1 MVQVQGSIQDITK
14 RKQNEEEMRQLRN
27 YLSNIINSMPSILVA
42 VDLDGKVTQWNS
54 RASELTG
61 LSLEDVRSQ
70 PLAEVFPLLANETD
84 RIQTAIKECRIISS
98 PKVSRKV
105 DHEDRYED
113 ITIFPLVA
121 NGVEGAVIRID
132 DVTQHMR
139 MEEMM
144 IQSEKMLSVGGLAA
158 GMAHEINNPLAGMMQ
173 SAEVISNRL
182 GTNIHMPANE
192 RAAKEAGTTL
202 DAIESFMKAR
212 GIPRLLGNINESG
225 RRAAGIVRNM
235 LSFSRKNEATV
246 SSCDLAELIDKTL
259 ELAATDYDLKKEY
272 DFKKIAIVKEYA
284 VPSISAPCQSI
295 NIQQVLLNILRNG
308 AQAMQGAGT
317 ESPRFVLKA
326 RMEHD
331 SEMAVMEIE
340 DNGPGMDEATRKRV
354 FEPFFTTKPVG
365 TGTGLGLSV
374 SYFII
379 TENHGGKISV
389 ESSPGNGAK
398 FTISLPLKERG

>member
-1 MVQVQGSIQDITK
+1 MQGSIQDITK